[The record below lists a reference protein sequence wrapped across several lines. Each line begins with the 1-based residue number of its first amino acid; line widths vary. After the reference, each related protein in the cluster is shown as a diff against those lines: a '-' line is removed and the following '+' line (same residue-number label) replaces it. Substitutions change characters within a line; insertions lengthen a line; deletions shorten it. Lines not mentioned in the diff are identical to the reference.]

1 LTRYLIAAFALLCG
15 ATIATAQEAVADLET
30 SVHCAAVF
38 GVIAGDQQRGALPAD
53 AYPQL
58 GTRGREFFVQIG
70 ARLIDELQLTREQ
83 ARARFASEVAAVRT
97 ASAANPAALQEIAR
111 PCLALLDAAL
121 PPAPGR
127 SQ

>member
-1 LTRYLIAAFALLCG
+1 MALLCS
-15 ATIATAQEAVADLET
+15 ATIATAQEAVAELDT

-38 GVIAGDQQRGALPAD
+38 GVIAMDQQRGALSAD
-53 AYPQL
+53 AYPDL
-58 GTRGREFFVQIG
+58 RLRAREFFVQIG

-83 ARARFASEVAAVRT
+83 VRDRFASEVTAIRT
-97 ASAANPAALQEIAR
+97 ASAANPAALQDMAR